1 MQRRL
6 FRVPALAAVAS
17 LVLGLAAC
25 GGDSTGPSGQL
36 DPQATQQSVEQLSA
50 AFSAPSVESFAGAS
64 SAISEALGPS
74 FAVTDALGLMAE
86 PTNESRV
93 ARFGRAQL
101 AHLQA
106 AGVASTGDRA
116 SQIATGLL
124 GRTLE
129 WSTQQGRYVISEVP
143 PAGLPAVPANG
154 VRFLIYAWNPIT
166 ERPVEPLNRIGYADL
181 TETTGGAGRTYRLVV
196 VGGSTTYLDYSA
208 GYVFSQAQNSA
219 TVTITGFVTNG
230 TDRANFDLISGV
242 SQANNG
248 SVTLDYDVEVPS
260 RGVSLDYLVQLRNL
274 AAPSGDEQLLLDLRL
289 AGNGQSLQL
298 AGTLT
303 AAQAASV
310 STDVVDGAVGTL
322 TVQANGGVFAT
333 ITLSGTS
340 EPVIVN
346 AQGQPLTQQEQGALL
361 TAFGLIAE
369 GFDFIEDLLDPVDD
383 LFD

>member
-1 MQRRL
+1 MQRRH

-25 GGDSTGPSGQL
+25 GGDSTGPAGQL

-50 AFSAPSVESFAGAS
+50 AFSAPSVVSFAGAS
-64 SAISEALGPS
+64 SAIGEVLGPS
-74 FAVTDALGLMAE
+74 LAVTDALGVLAE
-86 PTNESRV
+86 PTNDSRV
-93 ARFGRAQL
+93 VRFGRKQL
-101 AHLQA
+101 SHLQSA
-106 AGVASTGDRA
+106 AVADGARM

-154 VRFLIYAWNPIT
+154 VRFLLYAWNPIT

-181 TETTGGAGRTYRLVV
+181 IETTGSAGRTYRLVV
-196 VGGSTTYLDYSA
+196 VGGSTTFLDYSA
-208 GYVFSQAQNSA
+208 GYAFSQSQNSA
-219 TVTITGFVTNG
+219 TVTIAGFVTNG
-230 TDRANFDLISGV
+230 TDRANFDLVSGV

-248 SVTLDYDVEVPS
+248 SVTLDYEVEVPS
-260 RGVSLDYLVQLRNL
+260 RGVSLDYLVSLRNL
-274 AAPSGDEQLLLDLRL
+274 SAPSGDEQIVLDLRL
-289 AGNGQSLQL
+289 AGNGQSLQF

-303 AAQAASV
+303 AAQASGI

-322 TVQANGGVFAT
+322 TVRVNGGVFAT
-333 ITLSGTS
+333 ITLAGTR

-346 AQGQPLTQQEQGALL
+346 AQGQPLSRREQTALL
-361 TAFGLIAE
+361 TVFGLIAE